1 MGSEQ
6 DGILGIV
13 NRTENWKTAQLVR
26 LSDAGKVAL
35 VRKLGEPNVTPAD
48 DVRIEL
54 FWYGV
59 RDGKP
64 DLEGADAVAIYHR
77 RFADLRQRIIDF
89 KGQPHKFRPL
99 QGHNYRVSPETQND
113 FYENLQNTEIDIVVE
128 TPQHLFIGEAK
139 QESGFGGSG
148 KLILVHQLVRQ
159 FVTATILLDLIGKS
173 KQVVPFVVADYAKLD
188 SVNSTAQVAFMV
200 DQGWLKQENVLSWRD
215 IDAIKEGTLQGR

>member
-1 MGSEQ
+1 MGSQQ

-13 NRTENWKTAQLVR
+13 NRTENWKTAQLVG

-35 VRKLGEPNVTPAD
+35 ARNLGEPNITPAD

-64 DLEGADAVAIYHR
+64 DLADAVAIYHR
-77 RFADLRQRIIDF
+77 RFADLRQRTSDF
-89 KGQPHKFRPL
+89 NAPPFRAL
-99 QGHNYRVSPETQND
+99 KDHNYVVSRETQKDMYN
-113 FYENLQNTEIDIVVE
+113 NLRNTEIDIVLE
-128 TPQHLFIGEAK
+128 TPKHLFIGEAK
-139 QESGFGGSG
+139 QESGFGRSG

-173 KQVVPFVVADYAKLD
+173 KRVVPFVVADYEKLD

-200 DQGWLKQENVLSWRD
+200 EQGWLKQKNVLSWRD
-215 IDAIKEGTLQGR
+215 IDAIKGRTLQGR

>member
-1 MGSEQ
+1 MGSQQ

-13 NRTENWKTAQLVR
+13 NRTENWKTAQLVG

-35 VRKLGEPNVTPAD
+35 ARNLGEPNITPAD

-64 DLEGADAVAIYHR
+64 DLADAVAIYHR
-77 RFADLRQRIIDF
+77 RFADLRQRISDF
-89 KGQPHKFRPL
+89 NAPPFRAL
-99 QGHNYRVSPETQND
+99 KDHNYVVSRETQKDMYN
-113 FYENLQNTEIDIVVE
+113 NLRNTEIDIVLE
-128 TPQHLFIGEAK
+128 TPKHLFIGEAK
-139 QESGFGGSG
+139 QESGFGRSG

-173 KQVVPFVVADYAKLD
+173 KRVVPFVVADYEKLD

-200 DQGWLKQENVLSWRD
+200 EQGWLKQKNVLSWRD
-215 IDAIKEGTLQGR
+215 IDAIKGRTLQGR

>member
-1 MGSEQ
+1 MGSQQ

-13 NRTENWKTAQLVR
+13 NRTENWKTAQLVG

-35 VRKLGEPNVTPAD
+35 ARNLGEPNITPAD

-64 DLEGADAVAIYHR
+64 DLDDAVAIYHR

-89 KGQPHKFRPL
+89 KGQPHKFLSL
-99 QGHNYRVSPETQND
+99 QGHNYRISPETKND
-113 FYENLQNTEIDIVVE
+113 FHKNLQNTEIDIVVE

-159 FVTATILLDLIGKS
+159 FVTTTILLDLIGKS
-173 KQVVPFVVADYAKLD
+173 KQVVPFVVADYEKLD

-200 DQGWLKQENVLSWRD
+200 DQGWLKQKNVLSWRD
-215 IDAIKEGTLQGR
+215 IDAIKGRTLQGR